1 MANSKRREKFTDRN
15 GNMLIPINVEG
26 GNYNEH
32 FLTTPKLL
40 TIAALLVGLGYV
52 IYKVSHIHL
61 TLFNF
66 LFWVGGYL
74 IIFIYSMRYIVFE
87 EKFYYKMYQQL
98 KEHEISTP
106 ALFWDIA
113 SIKDTDEGAI
123 ITYSDARIAI
133 VVKVERDTITG
144 KDQNFKETHYD
155 AISDFYKDVIIQK
168 YNFVQMNIMEQAG
181 KDPRLTELSKVVYKS
196 DNPNIQKLM
205 ELEVGYIK
213 NITHTSLY
221 ESDYFLFY
229 TSDLS
234 KLDSIIG
241 DITESMFK
249 LLDGAYV
256 SYRVLTSKEIVEL
269 VKDDY
274 GVTYF
279 NSTEASL
286 LMYSTNSNYN
296 MSPFDIT
303 GLLWTDG
310 EEQKLNDKEKNKL
323 RQITSGVINETIKT
337 YEMALKKT
345 LYRKE
350 EKNKVGI
357 DFSSLSET
365 TSEQR
370 KSSLGTI
377 RKPNIQKKDTD
388 ENKDN
393 TPVNDEEIKKVNIKK
408 SSDDDGGSGNS
419 GTDEEYI
426 DF

>member
-61 TLFNF
+61 TMFNF

-155 AISDFYKDVIIQK
+155 AISDFY
-168 YNFVQMNIMEQAG
+168 N
-181 KDPRLTELSKVVYKS
+181 
-196 DNPNIQKLM
+196 
-205 ELEVGYIK
+205 
-213 NITHTSLY
+213 
-221 ESDYFLFY
+221 
-229 TSDLS
+229 
-234 KLDSIIG
+234 
-241 DITESMFK
+241 
-249 LLDGAYV
+249 GA
-256 SYRVLTSKEIVEL
+256 SR
-269 VKDDY
+269 
-274 GVTYF
+274 
-279 NSTEASL
+279 
-286 LMYSTNSNYN
+286 
-296 MSPFDIT
+296 
-303 GLLWTDG
+303 
-310 EEQKLNDKEKNKL
+310 
-323 RQITSGVINETIKT
+323 
-337 YEMALKKT
+337 
-345 LYRKE
+345 
-350 EKNKVGI
+350 
-357 DFSSLSET
+357 
-365 TSEQR
+365 
-370 KSSLGTI
+370 
-377 RKPNIQKKDTD
+377 
-388 ENKDN
+388 
-393 TPVNDEEIKKVNIKK
+393 
-408 SSDDDGGSGNS
+408 
-419 GTDEEYI
+419 
-426 DF
+426 